1 MVSKAAKRTDLGE
14 LLGARLRAMRQAA
27 GLTQV
32 AFSAVTGLSQ
42 TRLSSLERGFGW
54 GNLPKIWD
62 AMRLAGI
69 EPMGLFV
76 PDAQNPQIAALYA
89 LVPDLTDDQLTMI
102 AEMARAFRKSNARP

>member
-32 AFSAVTGLSQ
+32 EFSGVTGLSQ

-62 AMRLAGI
+62 ARISAGL
-69 EPMGLFV
+69 EPLGLFV
-76 PDAQNPQIAALYA
+76 PDAQNPQIAGVFGL
-89 LVPDLTDDQLTMI
+89 LPGLTAGQLGMI
-102 AEMARAFRKSNARP
+102 LEMARAFDTSNRA